1 VVIIDHGRVVSEG
14 PPRELR
20 KRIGSAVVA
29 LEFADEH
36 AAVRAQRQLGA
47 QFPAAQRNGPI
58 VRLASEAGSSSVVGA
73 ARALTGADDPVAV
86 QIREPSLD
94 DVFLALTSSAART
107 SQQGDAA

>member
-1 VVIIDHGRVVSEG
+1 MSC
-14 PPRELR
+14 R

-36 AAVRAQRQLGA
+36 AAARAQRRLGA
-47 QFPAAQRNGPI
+47 RFPAARRDGAV
-58 VRLASEAGSSSVVGA
+58 VRLASEAGSSAVVGA

-94 DVFLALTSSAART
+94 DVFLALTSSAGRT
-107 SQQGDAA
+107 SQKGDAA

>member
-1 VVIIDHGRVVSEG
+1 
-14 PPRELR
+14 
-20 KRIGSAVVA
+20 
-29 LEFADEH
+29 
-36 AAVRAQRQLGA
+36 
-47 QFPAAQRNGPI
+47 
-58 VRLASEAGSSSVVGA
+58 VVGA